1 MNARTNPPNLGSN
14 IIQPVRRCVPAG
26 FSVFKTG
33 ETPEV
38 FLYIESGE
46 LVASKKNEKG
56 EDVELFRIHE
66 KEVVGVP
73 TLIEKE
79 PLPYD
84 ITATTD
90 TEFLQIDEECL
101 TSALKASPVWL
112 LAATRQIVLHTKK
125 AKTSVKKSLC
135 QNKARALAEFLYM
148 QAEVKIANGEVAI
161 FQNIDELLKECSW
174 LSKIPAKELASE
186 LRTLERKHLVLLQNG
201 NLGIQEPAL
210 LKAFSQYQTSIER
223 GEDFAPFHMN
233 LTEKRCLFCVAREP
247 AETAFEASDWLKI
260 LKQNDKF
267 ATVAEVIMLENFGI
281 LQKTEFGLLAIN
293 PERVHWFMLCLKHE
307 TDIKGAI

>member
-1 MNARTNPPNLGSN
+1 MNARTNPPNSGSN

-33 ETPEV
+33 EIPEV
-38 FLYIESGE
+38 FLYVEKGE
-46 LVASKKNEKG
+46 LVASQKNENN
-56 EDVELFRIHE
+56 ESIELFRVHE
-66 KEVVGVP
+66 KEIVGVP

-84 ITATTD
+84 ITAITD

-161 FQNIDELLKECSW
+161 FQNIRELLNECSW
-174 LSKIPAKELASE
+174 LSKVPVNELAYE
-186 LRTLERKHLVLLQNG
+186 LSSLERKHMVLLHDG
-201 NLGIQEPAL
+201 NLGIQKPEL
-210 LKAFSQYQTSIER
+210 LKAFAEYQTSLER
-223 GEDFAPFHMN
+223 GEDFPPFHMN
-233 LTEKRCLFCVAREP
+233 LTEKRCLSCIAREP
-247 AETAFEASDWLKI
+247 LSTVLEGSDWLK
-260 LKQNDKF
+260 LLQGNDKF
-267 ATVAEVIMLENFGI
+267 ATVAEVIMLENSGI
-281 LQKTEFGLLAIN
+281 LQKTEFGQLAIN
-293 PERVHWFMLCLKHE
+293 QERLHWFILCQKHE
-307 TDIKGAI
+307 ADIKGVI